1 MLIIRHCATIQQS
14 ISVMWSGLHLQNTK
28 MAQSRSLSTRL
39 SQFRGCRSMASERAW
54 PGRRGVGIWCRSD
67 TPDRQTGGRAVGQPD
82 QRRQTP
88 RGRVWVTG
96 YVATTLPLQLV
107 A

>member
-1 MLIIRHCATIQQS
+1 
-14 ISVMWSGLHLQNTK
+14 
-28 MAQSRSLSTRL
+28 
-39 SQFRGCRSMASERAW
+39 MASERAW
-54 PGRRGVGIWCRSD
+54 PGRRGVGIWRRTD
-67 TPDRQTGGRAVGQPD
+67 TPDRQTGDRAVGQPD